1 MNYSFTA
8 ITSKNPSPIKNYWL
22 LASEMEHAWIKRNIF
37 WLLVISPYFLHFYP
51 FSCVLDVL
59 ALLSLEP
66 SLEEA
71 SWMFSHL
78 WEDGLPWLELTEWL
92 EAKMLL
98 IEREQAGWMRGSLLG
113 WWLSTWLHIAGC
125 YVWKLR
131 SSRGGNWLFI
141 TFSLAGKN
149 ENRRLRKW
157 TVLIKAVT

>member
-1 MNYSFTA
+1 MNYSLTA
-8 ITSKNPSPIKNYWL
+8 ITSKNPSPIKNEWL

-37 WLLVISPYFLHFYP
+37 RLLVISPCFLHFYP
-51 FSCVLDVL
+51 FSCLLDVL

-78 WEDGLPWLELTEWL
+78 WEDGLPWLELTESL

-113 WWLSTWLHIAGC
+113 WWLSTSHRWLLCMKTTVFQRGKLTHYNIFFSWQK
-125 YVWKLR
+125 WK
-131 SSRGGNWLFI
+131 
-141 TFSLAGKN
+141 
-149 ENRRLRKW
+149 
-157 TVLIKAVT
+157 